1 MDSTELASDIPF
13 QLESFVLKVSVL
25 HRLML
30 YVRQCVYRFELRRF
44 LLHFVTIL
52 VDGSFDLRRCH
63 PQCYVFI
70 NHFKLNTWDGTLQTA
85 KMTHYLKSIVVLR
98 FD

>member
-1 MDSTELASDIPF
+1 
-13 QLESFVLKVSVL
+13 
-25 HRLML
+25 ML

-44 LLHFVTIL
+44 LLHFATIL

-63 PQCYVFI
+63 SQCYLFI

-98 FD
+98 FDELLLTSYYLRLILGYLKVVDFGSCEML